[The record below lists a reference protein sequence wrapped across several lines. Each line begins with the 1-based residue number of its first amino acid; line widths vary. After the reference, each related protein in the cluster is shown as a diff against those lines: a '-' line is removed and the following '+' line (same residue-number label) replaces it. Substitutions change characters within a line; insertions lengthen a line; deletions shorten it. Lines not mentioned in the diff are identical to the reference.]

1 MRSIMHALMLTV
13 TVNVAVA
20 APSVSL
26 AAPAAT
32 SAKTKTVYKV
42 DATDLGTLLDDPA
55 SKAILIKHIPEVVSN
70 PQIEMGRAM
79 TLSQL
84 AQYAGD
90 QITPEKLAEIQ
101 KEFDAAKPS

>member
-1 MRSIMHALMLTV
+1 MRSIIPALMLA
-13 TVNVAVA
+13 VAVA
-20 APSVSL
+20 TPSVSV

-32 SAKTKTVYKV
+32 AAKTKAVYKV

-55 SKAILIKHIPEVVSN
+55 SKAILMKHIPDVVSN

-84 AQYAGD
+84 AQYASD
-90 QITPEKLAEIQ
+90 QVTPEKLAEIQ
-101 KEFDAAKPS
+101 KEFDAAKPG